1 MSDGTEKIQFI
12 DTTTLQVTR
21 IIEVYDTEGP
31 VTELN
36 ELEFVDGLIYANIY
50 CTDNIVAIDPESGKI
65 LKIIDMRNLLDE
77 SKLTQRVD
85 VLNGIAYQ
93 KTTGRWFVTGKLWPT
108 MFQVEFVGK

>member
-1 MSDGTEKIQFI
+1 MSDGTENIHFI
-12 DTTTLQVTR
+12 DTTSLQVKRT
-21 IIEVYDTEGP
+21 IQVYDTEGP

-36 ELEFVDGLIYANIY
+36 ELEYVDGLIYANIY
-50 CTDNIVAIDPESGKI
+50 CTDNIVAIDPATGKV
-65 LKIIDMRNLLDE
+65 LKIIDMRNLLDV

-108 MFQVEFVGK
+108 MFQVEFVRK